1 MSTTLRLKFG
11 RLGPVKYLGHLD
23 MMRYFQKAIQRAGVD
38 IRYSEG
44 FNPHQIMSFAYPLGV
59 SMETEGDY
67 LDIDVLSYVSCDDLK
82 NDLNKVMKE
91 GIYIEAVSVVPEGAD
106 AAMAAVAAADYR
118 VVIKNDDLITNGDI
132 KDFLAKDEIMVLKEG
147 KKKTALCNIKE
158 GILELKL
165 LDYNVILMKL
175 ASGSVMNVKPIQVLA
190 ALSDFCGSSFAAES
204 ISRLEIYKNIEGK
217 FYPLGDFSHS

>member
-11 RLGPVKYLGHLD
+11 RFGPVKYLGHLD
-23 MMRYFQKAIQRAGVD
+23 MMRYFQKVMQRAGVD

-82 NDLNKVMKE
+82 EKLNKVMKE
-91 GIYIEAVSVVPEGAD
+91 GIYITSVSVVPEGAD
-106 AAMAAVAAADYR
+106 AAMAAVAAADYK
-118 VVIKNDDLITNGDI
+118 VTLKNSGDVSDDFID
-132 KDFLAKDEIMVLKEG
+132 KFLAKEEILVLKEG
-147 KKKTALCNIKE
+147 KKKTSLCDIKE

-165 LDYNVILMKL
+165 LADDVLFMKL
-175 ASGSVMNVKPIQVLA
+175 ASGSVMNVKPAQVLF
-190 ALSDFCGSSFAAES
+190 ALGEFGGKTLAAET
-204 ISRLEIYKNIEGK
+204 ISRMEIYQNIEGR
-217 FYPLGDFSHS
+217 FYPLGDFSYL

>member
-1 MSTTLRLKFG
+1 MKLKLSKPIIFFDIESTG
-11 RLGPVKYLGHLD
+11 
-23 MMRYFQKAIQRAGVD
+23 
-38 IRYSEG
+38 
-44 FNPHQIMSFAYPLGV
+44 
-59 SMETEGDY
+59 
-67 LDIDVLSYVSCDDLK
+67 LDIAKDRIVEISILK
-82 NDLNKVMKE
+82 VFPDEHEECYTYRLNPQIPISEEATKVH
-91 GIYIEAVSVVPEGAD
+91 G
-106 AAMAAVAAADYR
+106 
-118 VVIKNDDLITNGDI
+118 ITNEDI

-165 LDYNVILMKL
+165 LDNNVILMKL

-190 ALSDFCGSSFAAES
+190 ALSEFCGSSFAAES

>member
-1 MSTTLRLKFG
+1 MFDEA
-11 RLGPVKYLGHLD
+11 P
-23 MMRYFQKAIQRAGVD
+23 
-38 IRYSEG
+38 
-44 FNPHQIMSFAYPLGV
+44 
-59 SMETEGDY
+59 
-67 LDIDVLSYVSCDDLK
+67 DVLLQLAEGMKECANFGVCLDYAHASISKTAAQEWMKTLAPYIRHMHINDNDLK

-118 VVIKNDDLITNGDI
+118 VVIKNDDRITNGDI

-165 LDYNVILMKL
+165 LDNNVILMKL

-190 ALSDFCGSSFAAES
+190 ALSEFCGSSFAAES